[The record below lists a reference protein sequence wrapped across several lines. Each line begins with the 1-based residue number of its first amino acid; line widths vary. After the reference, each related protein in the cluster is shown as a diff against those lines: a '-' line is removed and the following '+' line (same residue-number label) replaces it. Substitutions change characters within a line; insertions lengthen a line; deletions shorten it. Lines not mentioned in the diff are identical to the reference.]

1 MKSKSNRHAYQSKA
15 CFTVRLFLLL
25 LAAVLFAPAVSAQNN
40 QRVDKSREGRI
51 KAGICKVIGKV
62 VDTGKNPLPG
72 VHIYVVGST
81 QRTVTDADGNFS
93 LILQEKAKRTN

>member
-62 VDTGKNPLPG
+62 VDTGKNPAAR
-72 VHIYVVGST
+72 ST
-81 QRTVTDADGNFS
+81 YLRCRKHTANSDRCGW
-93 LILQEKAKRTN
+93 